1 MRGLLEEE
9 ITLRLE
15 FEYKIN
21 QLVAANRH
29 LRINEKTN
37 MDRLTELERN
47 NNELKAL
54 NMQYEKTN
62 IDKDCLMRQINLE
75 MTQTKREHSENLNEL
90 ETFKQMH
97 FELERKFLQN
107 EERLGQR
114 HNLWMK
120 NMTEINVQKTL
131 ISGLNMQID

>member
-1 MRGLLEEE
+1 M
-9 ITLRLE
+9 RLE

-29 LRINEKTN
+29 LRMNEKTN

-47 NNELKAL
+47 NIELKTL

-75 MTQTKREHSENLNEL
+75 MTKTKREHSENLNEL

-120 NMTEINVQKTL
+120 NMTEINVQNTQ
-131 ISGLNMQID
+131 ISGLNMQIE

>member
-1 MRGLLEEE
+1 M
-9 ITLRLE
+9 RLE

-29 LRINEKTN
+29 LKMNEKTN

-47 NNELKAL
+47 NIELKTL

-62 IDKDCLMRQINLE
+62 IEKDCLMRQINLE
-75 MTQTKREHSENLNEL
+75 MTKTKREHSENLNEL

-120 NMTEINVQKTL
+120 NMTEINVQNTQ
-131 ISGLNMQID
+131 ISGLNMQIE

>member
-1 MRGLLEEE
+1 M
-9 ITLRLE
+9 
-15 FEYKIN
+15 
-21 QLVAANRH
+21 
-29 LRINEKTN
+29 NEKTN

-47 NNELKAL
+47 NIELKTL

-75 MTQTKREHSENLNEL
+75 MTKTKREHSENLNEL

-120 NMTEINVQKTL
+120 NMTEINVQNTQ
-131 ISGLNMQID
+131 ISGLNMQIE